1 MYFINVDACNIV
13 FSYLWKIQYYAI
25 EFVND
30 LRQFGGFL
38 LVLRFSPSIKLS
50 ARYNWNSVER
60 GVKHHKL
67 TLKIELSLFF
77 ILCFNFDVLFLRLYD
92 MTYFSTLSVSTIKLI
107 LLFQPPFQTLPD
119 VSFEL
124 DTILRHQSSF
134 SCL

>member
-38 LVLRFSPSIKLS
+38 RVLRFSPSIKLS
-50 ARYNWNSVER
+50 AWYNWNSVER